1 LIKIAA
7 PRAAGIDIWL
17 LGICFARVLA
27 YANFMVYAA
36 CLPVLMDKW
45 HMSASQAGTISS
57 AFMGGYALSLFFFSW
72 FAERFGAKRIFLLS
86 MYLTALSSLVF
97 AFLAVSYLTGL
108 IFYAIV
114 ALTQGGIYTPAIM
127 LFSDRYDSQKRGMAM
142 GFLIASTS
150 VAYAC
155 SLLISGLCLQWSGYR
170 LAFWVTGS
178 LPLLGAGLAR
188 YIFKNTPN
196 RVHSRAERLSFVRML
211 RHNRNAQ
218 YLTTGYTFHSWE
230 ILGMWSWTPAFF
242 ASSLALSGKAIGE
255 ATQIGAFLTAGMHIV
270 GSFASASMGRLS
282 DRLGRRII
290 LIWLAALSTLL
301 SFSLGWLVWC
311 PIQILAILGLLYYF
325 TALGDSPVL
334 STAITEVVDPG
345 YLGSML
351 AVRSLLGFGAGAIAP
366 LVFGVVIDATNPE
379 YPPITNWG
387 WAFMTLGIGGAI
399 ATWCAVLLGGKKEA
413 MKK

>member
-1 LIKIAA
+1 MKITA
-7 PRAAGIDIWL
+7 PRAAEIDFWL
-17 LGICFARVLA
+17 LAICFARVLA

-72 FAERFGAKRIFLLS
+72 LAERFGAKRMFILS
-86 MYLTALSSLVF
+86 INLTALSSLVF
-97 AFLAVSYLTGL
+97 AFMAVSYLTGL
-108 IFYAIV
+108 VFYAIV

-127 LFSDRYDSQKRGMAM
+127 LFSDRYDSRKRGMAM
-142 GFLIASTS
+142 GYLIASTS

-155 SLLISGLCLQWSGYR
+155 SLLISGLCLHWSGYR

-178 LPLLGAGLAR
+178 MPLLGAGLAG

-196 RVHSRAERLSFVRML
+196 RIHPRTERLSFFRML
-211 RHNRNAQ
+211 RYNRNAQ
-218 YLTTGYTFHSWE
+218 YLTAGYTSHSWE
-230 ILGMWSWTPAFF
+230 LLGMWSWTPAFF
-242 ASSLALSGKAIGE
+242 ASSLALSGKVIGE
-255 ATQIGAFLTAGMHIV
+255 AAEVGAYLTAGMHMV
-270 GSFASASMGRLS
+270 GSFASASMGHLS

-290 LIWLAALSTLL
+290 LIFLAAISTLL
-301 SFSLGWLVWC
+301 SFSFGWLVWC
-311 PIQILAILGLLYYF
+311 PIQILTILGLLYYF

-334 STAITEVVDPG
+334 STALTEVVDPG

-366 LVFGVVIDATNPE
+366 LIFGVVIDLTNPN
-379 YPPITNWG
+379 YSPIKNWG
-387 WAFMTLGIGGAI
+387 WAFMTLGLGGGM
-399 ATWCAVLLGGKKEA
+399 ATWCAFRFGDRKG
-413 MKK
+413 